1 MMYTGRADIKKR
13 YKNISTSAGSKGLET
28 SIIEC
33 NLKSDDSLQSKT
45 LFLVDFEL
53 RSSTVRSFSIAYY
66 VVWVATN

>member
-1 MMYTGRADIKKR
+1 MNDAHWTGR
-13 YKNISTSAGSKGLET
+13 YKNIDQCRFKRLET

-33 NLKSDDSLQSKT
+33 NLKSVDSLQSKT

-66 VVWVATN
+66 VVWVATNQ